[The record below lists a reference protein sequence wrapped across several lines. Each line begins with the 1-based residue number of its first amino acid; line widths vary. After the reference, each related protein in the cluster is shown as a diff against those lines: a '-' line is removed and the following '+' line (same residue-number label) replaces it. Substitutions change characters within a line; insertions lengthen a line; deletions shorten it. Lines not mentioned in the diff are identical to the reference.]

1 MHWKDKL
8 EKFTWITNPNSKNLN
23 KNHYNQNLLG
33 SKYET
38 YTRDTFDNWDNYEDF
53 DYIFIC
59 LSPQYMPQS
68 HWYYFTMFMMA
79 YETFTGK
86 KVDVNTFAKRK
97 FMQESKFDLVTDE
110 ILHKRTN
117 GG

>member
-1 MHWKDKL
+1 
-8 EKFTWITNPNSKNLN
+8 
-23 KNHYNQNLLG
+23 
-33 SKYET
+33 
-38 YTRDTFDNWDNYEDF
+38 
-53 DYIFIC
+53 
-59 LSPQYMPQS
+59 
-68 HWYYFTMFMMA
+68 MMA